1 MTALRNLM
9 AIPLLLVGLCA
20 HAQTPPEQYFN
31 KAAREYVKEDR
42 ITALRTLDEGL
53 RAHPGDARMRRL
65 AEAILKEQQQQQQ
78 SSQQQNQQQNQDQ
91 KNQDQQGQQQ
101 EPQEE
106 QRQGN
111 EQEQRAEE
119 REQQQRRQQPG
130 ELSKE
135 EAERMLDALER
146 REQDVQN
153 QVRSK
158 LRPARRATIEKDW

>member
-1 MTALRNLM
+1 MTALRIQM
-9 AIPLLLVGLCA
+9 AIPLLLAGLWA

-78 SSQQQNQQQNQDQ
+78 SNQQQNQDQ
-91 KNQDQQGQQQ
+91 KNQDQQEQEREQQK
-101 EPQEE
+101 EQEE
-106 QRQGN
+106 GN

-158 LRPARRATIEKDW
+158 LRPARRASIEKDW